1 MPVLAFVVRR
11 LLQGVPVLLGVSL
24 ITFILMHVVPGD
36 PVTAAF
42 EKRADPETI
51 ARIRRELG
59 LDRPLPV
66 QYADFLVKALQGDL
80 GRSFQTRQPVAEI
93 IAGAMPATM
102 KLTLSAVVVTVAI
115 GVPIGILSAL
125 HRGSTVDYVAM
136 VTALS
141 FISAPVFWVA
151 MVAQLLF
158 GHRWGLLPISGFD
171 TPLHLVLPATVLGTR
186 YAASVA
192 RYTRSSMLDVI
203 GQDFIRTAWAK
214 GLSGRVVIFKHALK
228 NALIPV
234 VTVIG
239 MEIGGLLTG
248 SILTESVF
256 GIPGLG
262 LVTIRGL
269 STMDFPVIQATVL
282 LTAVIFVV
290 MNITVDISYSL
301 LDPRI
306 RMS

>member
-1 MPVLAFVVRR
+1 VLSYVVRR
-11 LLQGVPVLLGVSL
+11 LLQGIPVLLGVSL

-36 PVTAAF
+36 PVAVAF
-42 EKRADPETI
+42 EKKADPATI
-51 ARIRRELG
+51 ERIRREMG

-66 QYADFLVKALQGDL
+66 QYADFLLKALQGDL
-80 GRSFQTRQPVAEI
+80 GRSFQTSQPVAEMI
-93 IAGAMPATM
+93 RSAMPATL
-102 KLTLSAVVVTVAI
+102 KLTAAAVLVSVAI
-115 GVPIGILSAL
+115 GVPFGILAAL
-125 HRGSTVDYVAM
+125 HRGTAVDYMATVA
-136 VTALS
+136 ALS

-158 GHRWGLLPISGFD
+158 GYRLGWLPISGFD
-171 TPLHLVLPATVLGTR
+171 TPKHLVLPALVLGTR
-186 YAASVA
+186 YAASIA

-203 GQDFIRTAWAK
+203 GQDYIRTARAK
-214 GLSGRVVIFKHALK
+214 GLSGRVVVFKHALK

-234 VTVIG
+234 ITVVG
-239 MEIGGLLTG
+239 LEIGGLLTG

-269 STMDFPVIQATVL
+269 NTLDFPVIQATVL

-290 MNITVDISYSL
+290 MNILVDISYSL
-301 LDPRI
+301 IDPRI
-306 RMS
+306 RMT

>member
-1 MPVLAFVVRR
+1 MLAYILRR
-11 LLQGVPVLLGVSL
+11 LWQGVPVLLGVSI

-42 EKRADPETI
+42 EKRADPATI
-51 ARIRRELG
+51 ARIRHELG

-66 QYADFLVKALQGDL
+66 QYADFLIKALQGDL
-80 GRSFQTRQPVAEI
+80 GQSFQTRQPVAEMI
-93 IAGAMPATM
+93 RSAMPATV
-102 KLTLSAVVVTVAI
+102 KLTLSAVLVTVAI
-115 GVPIGILSAL
+115 GVPIGIISAL
-125 HRGSTVDYVAM
+125 YRGSAIDYMAT

-151 MVAQLLF
+151 MVAQLFF
-158 GHRWGLLPISGFD
+158 GYRWGVLPISGFA
-171 TPLHLVLPATVLGTR
+171 TLKHLILPALVLGTR
-186 YAASVA
+186 YAASIA

-203 GQDFIRTAWAK
+203 SQDYIRTARAK
-214 GLSGRVVIFKHALK
+214 GLSGRVVVFKHALK

-234 VTVIG
+234 ITVVG
-239 MEIGGLLTG
+239 LEIGGLLTG

-269 STMDFPVIQATVL
+269 NSLDFPVIQATVL

-290 MNITVDISYSL
+290 MNIIVDISYSL

-306 RMS
+306 RMT

>member
-1 MPVLAFVVRR
+1 MLSYVVRR
-11 LLQGVPVLLGVSL
+11 LLQGIPVLLGVSL

-36 PVTAAF
+36 PVAVAF
-42 EKRADPETI
+42 EKKADPATI
-51 ARIRRELG
+51 ERIRREMG

-66 QYADFLVKALQGDL
+66 QYADFLLKALQGDL
-80 GRSFQTRQPVAEI
+80 GRSFQTSQPVAEMI
-93 IAGAMPATM
+93 RSAMPATL
-102 KLTLSAVVVTVAI
+102 KLTAAAVLVSVAI
-115 GVPIGILSAL
+115 GVPFGILAAL
-125 HRGSTVDYVAM
+125 HRGTAIDYMATVA
-136 VTALS
+136 ALS

-158 GHRWGLLPISGFD
+158 GYRLGWLPISGFD
-171 TPLHLVLPATVLGTR
+171 TPKHLVLPALVLGTR
-186 YAASVA
+186 YAASIA

-203 GQDFIRTAWAK
+203 GQDYIRTARAK
-214 GLSGRVVIFKHALK
+214 GLSGRVVVFKHALK

-234 VTVIG
+234 ITVVG
-239 MEIGGLLTG
+239 LEIGGLLTG

-269 STMDFPVIQATVL
+269 NTLDFPVIQATVL

-290 MNITVDISYSL
+290 MNILVDISYSL
-301 LDPRI
+301 IDPRI
-306 RMS
+306 RMT

>member
-1 MPVLAFVVRR
+1 VLSYVVRR
-11 LLQGVPVLLGVSL
+11 LLQGIPVLLGVSL

-36 PVTAAF
+36 PVAVAF
-42 EKRADPETI
+42 EKKADPATI
-51 ARIRRELG
+51 ERIRREMG

-66 QYADFLVKALQGDL
+66 QYADFLLKALQGDL
-80 GRSFQTRQPVAEI
+80 GRSFQTSQPVAEMI
-93 IAGAMPATM
+93 RSAMPATL
-102 KLTLSAVVVTVAI
+102 KLTAAAVLVSVAI
-115 GVPIGILSAL
+115 GVPFGILAAL
-125 HRGSTVDYVAM
+125 HRGTAIDYMATVA
-136 VTALS
+136 ALS

-158 GHRWGLLPISGFD
+158 GYRLGWLPISGFD
-171 TPLHLVLPATVLGTR
+171 TPKHLVLPALVLGTR
-186 YAASVA
+186 YAASIA

-203 GQDFIRTAWAK
+203 GQDYIRTARAK
-214 GLSGRVVIFKHALK
+214 GLSGRVVVFKHALK

-234 VTVIG
+234 ITVVG
-239 MEIGGLLTG
+239 LEIGGLLTG

-269 STMDFPVIQATVL
+269 NTLDFPVIQATVL

-290 MNITVDISYSL
+290 MNILVDISYSL
-301 LDPRI
+301 IDPRI
-306 RMS
+306 RMT

>member
-1 MPVLAFVVRR
+1 MLSYVVRR
-11 LLQGVPVLLGVSL
+11 LLQGIPVLLGVSV

-36 PVTAAF
+36 PVAVAF
-42 EKRADPETI
+42 EKKADPATI
-51 ARIRRELG
+51 ERIRREMG

-66 QYADFLVKALQGDL
+66 QYADFLLKALQGDL
-80 GRSFQTRQPVAEI
+80 GRSFQTSQPVAEMI
-93 IAGAMPATM
+93 RSAMPATL
-102 KLTLSAVVVTVAI
+102 KLTAAAVLVSVAI
-115 GVPIGILSAL
+115 GVPFGILAAL
-125 HRGSTVDYVAM
+125 HRGTAVDYMATVA
-136 VTALS
+136 ALS

-158 GHRWGLLPISGFD
+158 GYRLGWLPISGFD
-171 TPLHLVLPATVLGTR
+171 TPKHLVLPALVLGTR
-186 YAASVA
+186 YAASIA

-203 GQDFIRTAWAK
+203 GQDYIRTARAK
-214 GLSGRVVIFKHALK
+214 GLSGRVVVFKHALK

-234 VTVIG
+234 ITVVG
-239 MEIGGLLTG
+239 LEIGGLLTG

-269 STMDFPVIQATVL
+269 NTLDFPVIQATVL

-290 MNITVDISYSL
+290 MNIVVDICYSL
-301 LDPRI
+301 IDPRI
-306 RMS
+306 RMT

>member
-1 MPVLAFVVRR
+1 MLSYVVRR
-11 LLQGVPVLLGVSL
+11 LLQGIPVLLGVSV

-36 PVTAAF
+36 PVAVAF
-42 EKRADPETI
+42 EKKADPATI
-51 ARIRRELG
+51 ERIRREMG

-66 QYADFLVKALQGDL
+66 QYADFLLKALQGDL
-80 GRSFQTRQPVAEI
+80 GRSFQTSQPVAEMI
-93 IAGAMPATM
+93 RSAMPATL
-102 KLTLSAVVVTVAI
+102 KLTAAAVLVSVAI
-115 GVPIGILSAL
+115 GVPFGILAAL
-125 HRGSTVDYVAM
+125 HRGTAIDYMATVA
-136 VTALS
+136 ALS

-158 GHRWGLLPISGFD
+158 GYRLGWLPISGFD
-171 TPLHLVLPATVLGTR
+171 TPKHLVLPALVLGTR
-186 YAASVA
+186 YAASIA

-203 GQDFIRTAWAK
+203 GQDYIRTARAK
-214 GLSGRVVIFKHALK
+214 GLSGRVVVFKHALK

-234 VTVIG
+234 ITVVG
-239 MEIGGLLTG
+239 LEIGGLLTG

-269 STMDFPVIQATVL
+269 NTLDFPVIQATVL

-290 MNITVDISYSL
+290 MNIVVDICYSL
-301 LDPRI
+301 IDPRI
-306 RMS
+306 RMT

>member
-1 MPVLAFVVRR
+1 MLAYIIRR
-11 LLQGVPVLLGVSL
+11 LWQGVPVLLGVSV

-36 PVTAAF
+36 PVSAAF

-51 ARIRRELG
+51 ARIRHELG

-80 GRSFQTRQPVAEI
+80 GQSFQTRQPVAEMI
-93 IAGAMPATM
+93 RGAMPATV
-102 KLTLSAVVVTVAI
+102 KLTLSAVLVTVVI
-115 GVPIGILSAL
+115 GVPIGIISAL
-125 HRGSTVDYVAM
+125 HRGSAIDYMAT

-158 GHRWGLLPISGFD
+158 GHRWGVLPISGFD
-171 TPLHLVLPATVLGTR
+171 TPQHLVLPALVLGTR

-203 GQDFIRTAWAK
+203 GQDFIRTARAK
-214 GLSGRVVIFKHALK
+214 GLSGRVVIFRHALK

-239 MEIGGLLTG
+239 LEIGGLLTG

-269 STMDFPVIQATVL
+269 NALDFPVIQATVL

-290 MNITVDISYSL
+290 MNIVVDISYSL

-306 RMS
+306 RMT

>member
-1 MPVLAFVVRR
+1 MLAYVLRR
-11 LLQGVPVLLGVSL
+11 LWAGVPVLLGVSL

-42 EKRADPETI
+42 EKRADPATI
-51 ARIRRELG
+51 QRIRHEMG

-80 GRSFQTRQPVAEI
+80 GKSFQTSQPVATMI
-93 IAGAMPATM
+93 RNALPATV
-102 KLTLSAVVVTVAI
+102 KLTLSAVLVTVVI
-115 GVPIGILSAL
+115 GVPFGILAAL
-125 HRGSTVDYVAM
+125 YRGSAIDYMAT

-158 GHRWGLLPISGFD
+158 GYRWGLLPISGFS
-171 TPLHLVLPATVLGTR
+171 TIQHLILPALVLGTR

-203 GQDFIRTAWAK
+203 NQDFIRTARAK

-239 MEIGGLLTG
+239 LEIGGLLTG

-262 LVTIRGL
+262 LVTIKGL
-269 STMDFPVIQATVL
+269 EALDFPVIQGTVL
-282 LTAVIFVV
+282 LTATIFVV
-290 MNITVDISYSL
+290 MNIIVDISYSL
-301 LDPRI
+301 FDPRI
-306 RMS
+306 RMT

>member
-1 MPVLAFVVRR
+1 MLSYVVRR
-11 LLQGVPVLLGVSL
+11 LLQGIPVLLGVSL

-36 PVTAAF
+36 PVAVAF
-42 EKRADPETI
+42 EKKADPATI
-51 ARIRRELG
+51 ERIRREMG

-66 QYADFLVKALQGDL
+66 QYADFLLKALQGDL
-80 GRSFQTRQPVAEI
+80 GRSFQTSQPVAEMI
-93 IAGAMPATM
+93 RSAMPATL
-102 KLTLSAVVVTVAI
+102 KLTAAAVLVSVAI
-115 GVPIGILSAL
+115 GVPFGILAAL
-125 HRGSTVDYVAM
+125 HRGTAVDYMATVA
-136 VTALS
+136 ALS

-158 GHRWGLLPISGFD
+158 GYRLGWLPISGFD
-171 TPLHLVLPATVLGTR
+171 TPKHLVLPALVLGTR
-186 YAASVA
+186 YAASIA

-203 GQDFIRTAWAK
+203 GQDYIRTARAK
-214 GLSGRVVIFKHALK
+214 GLSGRVVVFKHALK

-234 VTVIG
+234 ITVVG
-239 MEIGGLLTG
+239 LEIGGLLTG

-269 STMDFPVIQATVL
+269 NTLDFPVIQATVL

-290 MNITVDISYSL
+290 MNILVDISYSL
-301 LDPRI
+301 IDPRI
-306 RMS
+306 RMT

>member
-1 MPVLAFVVRR
+1 MLAYIVRR
-11 LLQGVPVLLGVSL
+11 LWAGIPVLLGVSL

-36 PVTAAF
+36 PVAVAF
-42 EKRADPETI
+42 EKKADPATI
-51 ARIRRELG
+51 ERIRREMG

-66 QYADFLVKALQGDL
+66 QYADFLLKALRGDL
-80 GRSFQTRQPVAEI
+80 GKSFQTQQPVMNMI
-93 IAGAMPATM
+93 RSAMPATL
-102 KLTLSAVVVTVAI
+102 KLTASAVLVSVLI

-125 HRGSTVDYVAM
+125 NRGTAIDYMAT

-158 GHRWGLLPISGFD
+158 GYRLGWLPISGFD
-171 TPLHLVLPATVLGTR
+171 TLRHLVLPALVLGTR
-186 YAASVA
+186 YAASIA
-192 RYTRSSMLDVI
+192 RYTRSSMLDVVS
-203 GQDFIRTAWAK
+203 QDYIRTARAK
-214 GLSGRVVIFKHALK
+214 GLSGRVVVFKHALK

-234 VTVIG
+234 ITVVG
-239 MEIGGLLTG
+239 LEIGGLLTG

-269 STMDFPVIQATVL
+269 NALDFPVIQATVL

-290 MNITVDISYSL
+290 MNIIVDISYSL
-301 LDPRI
+301 VDPRI
-306 RMS
+306 RMT

>member
-1 MPVLAFVVRR
+1 MLAYIVRR
-11 LLQGVPVLLGVSL
+11 LWSGIPVLLGVSL

-36 PVTAAF
+36 PVTVAF
-42 EKRADPETI
+42 EKKADPATI
-51 ARIRRELG
+51 ERIRREMG

-66 QYADFLVKALQGDL
+66 QYADFLLRALRGDL
-80 GRSFQTRQPVAEI
+80 GRSFQTQQPVMNMI
-93 IAGAMPATM
+93 RSAMPATL
-102 KLTLSAVVVTVAI
+102 KLTASAVLVSVVI

-125 HRGSTVDYVAM
+125 NRGTAIDYMAT

-158 GHRWGLLPISGFD
+158 GYRLGWLPISGFD
-171 TPLHLVLPATVLGTR
+171 TLKHLILPALVLGTR
-186 YAASVA
+186 YAASIA
-192 RYTRSSMLDVI
+192 RYTRSSMLDVVS
-203 GQDFIRTAWAK
+203 QDYIRTARAK
-214 GLSGRVVIFKHALK
+214 GLSGRVVVFKHALK

-234 VTVIG
+234 ITVVG
-239 MEIGGLLTG
+239 LEIGGLLTG

-269 STMDFPVIQATVL
+269 NALDFPVIQATVL

-290 MNITVDISYSL
+290 MNILVDISYSL
-301 LDPRI
+301 VDPRI
-306 RMS
+306 RMT

>member
-1 MPVLAFVVRR
+1 LLVYIIRR
-11 LLQGVPVLLGVSL
+11 LWAGIPVLLGVSL

-36 PVTAAF
+36 PVTVAF
-42 EKRADPETI
+42 EKKADPATI
-51 ARIRRELG
+51 ERIRREMG

-66 QYADFLVKALQGDL
+66 QYADFVLKALRGDL
-80 GRSFQTRQPVAEI
+80 GRSFQTQQPVTSMI
-93 IAGAMPATM
+93 RSAMPATL
-102 KLTLSAVVVTVAI
+102 KLTASAVLVSVAI

-125 HRGSTVDYVAM
+125 NRGSVVDYMAT

-158 GHRWGLLPISGFD
+158 GYRLGWLPISGFD
-171 TPLHLVLPATVLGTR
+171 TLKHLVLPALVLGTR
-186 YAASVA
+186 YAASIA
-192 RYTRSSMLDVI
+192 RYTRSSMLDVV
-203 GQDFIRTAWAK
+203 GQDYIRTARAK

-234 VTVIG
+234 ITVVG
-239 MEIGGLLTG
+239 LEIGGLLTG

-269 STMDFPVIQATVL
+269 NSLDFPVIQATVL

-290 MNITVDISYSL
+290 MNIVVDISYSL
-301 LDPRI
+301 VDPRI
-306 RMS
+306 RMT